1 MKKRNLAAAPDH
13 ECTSWMVFADLT
25 GNGTHVLHKN
35 RDSPA
40 RHIAVKQSAPGAPRR
55 WIGLSNKESPCMG
68 MNEKGL
74 AGAMNSGETCVDPPD
89 NPAGKSTP
97 QILQTVLENCDTA
110 AEAVKKLRQL
120 IRAGDYSHGKRG
132 SIFFFLDPR
141 EGYICETT
149 AKVCT
154 VQRYR
159 EGYAFRAN
167 VWRNPGMAQLS
178 RNTPMEYLDSC
189 GRESVVRAALN
200 GALERKQRIGL
211 ADILA
216 LAREDKPEK
225 DSPLERS
232 IFSKTTNSA
241 ATLVI
246 HREFPTVLSTMYAL
260 VGQPRHTL
268 YLPIPL
274 CAETLDCRLTEPVW
288 SDAARARF
296 ETLGLHSEIPA
307 EWIAF
312 EKKSMADYEKASAKA
327 LELLR
332 KGDEAQAVR
341 TLTSAAGKIWREAF
355 ALAVEPASGGK

>member
-1 MKKRNLAAAPDH
+1 MKRKNIAAAPEH

-25 GNGTHVLHKN
+25 GNGTNVLHKN

-40 RHIAVKQSAPGAPRR
+40 RHIAVKQSAPDVPRR
-55 WIGLSNKESPCMG
+55 WIGLSNKEAPCMG
-68 MNEKGL
+68 MNDRGL
-74 AGAMNSGETCVDPPD
+74 AGCMNSGETCVDPPD

-97 QILQTVLENCDTA
+97 QILQAVLENCDTA
-110 AEAVKKLRQL
+110 AEAVKKLQEL

-132 SIFFFLDPR
+132 SLFFFLDSK

-149 AKVCT
+149 AKICT
-154 VQRYR
+154 VQQYR
-159 EGYAFRAN
+159 AGYAFRAN

-200 GALERKQRIGL
+200 GALARKNRIGL

-216 LAREDKPEK
+216 LARQDKPEK

-246 HREFPTVLSTMYAL
+246 HREFPNVLSTMYAL
-260 VGQPRHTL
+260 VGPPRHTL
-268 YLPIPL
+268 YLPIPI
-274 CAETLDCRLTEPVW
+274 CAEKIGSRLTEPVW
-288 SDAARARF
+288 SDTARARF
-296 ETLGLHSEIPA
+296 EALGVHSEIPA
-307 EWIAF
+307 AWTAF
-312 EKKSMADYEKASAKA
+312 EKKAMKNYETASAKA

-332 KGDEAQAVR
+332 IGNEKQAVR
-341 TLTSAAGKIWREAF
+341 TLTGAVSQIWQKAA
-355 ALAVEPASGGK
+355 ALAGIPESGDK

>member
-1 MKKRNLAAAPDH
+1 MKEKNLAAAPEH
-13 ECTSWMVFADLT
+13 ECTSWMLFADLT
-25 GNGTHVLHKN
+25 GNGTNVLHKN

-40 RHIAVKQSAPGAPRR
+40 RHIAVKQSAPDAPRR
-55 WIGLSNKESPCMG
+55 WIGLGNKESPCMG
-68 MNEKGL
+68 MNVCGL
-74 AGAMNSGETCVDPPD
+74 AGAMNSGELCVDPPD

-132 SIFFFLDPR
+132 SIFFFLDPK
-141 EGYICETT
+141 EGYICEIT
-149 AKVCT
+149 AKICT

-178 RNTPMEYLDSC
+178 RNTPKEYLDSC
-189 GRESVVRAALN
+189 GREAVVRTALN
-200 GALERKQRIGL
+200 GALEQKHRIDL
-211 ADILA
+211 EDTLA
-216 LAREDKPEK
+216 LAREDKPAK
-225 DSPLERS
+225 DSPLQRS
-232 IFSKTTNSA
+232 IFSQTTNSA

-246 HREFPTVLSTMYAL
+246 HREFPTVLSSMYAL
-260 VGQPRHTL
+260 VGQPRHTVC
-268 YLPIPL
+268 LPIPI

-296 ETLGLHSEIPA
+296 EALGLHSEIPG

-312 EKKSMADYEKASAKA
+312 EKKTMREYEKASAKA

-332 KGDEAQAVR
+332 KGDEAKAVR
-341 TLTSAAGKIWREAF
+341 TLNRAAEKIWREAF
-355 ALAVEPASGGK
+355 ALVIAPASGGK